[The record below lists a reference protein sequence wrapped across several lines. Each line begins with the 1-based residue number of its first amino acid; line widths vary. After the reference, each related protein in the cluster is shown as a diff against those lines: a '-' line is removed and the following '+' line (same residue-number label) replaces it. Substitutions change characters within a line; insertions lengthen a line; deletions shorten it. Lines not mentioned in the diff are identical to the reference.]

1 MSTTPAPR
9 RGRRNLT
16 LILGCVLAGL
26 ALLLGVVAIVGL
38 TTDADTPAAGGAAPS
53 SPATSAP
60 AKLAPKTVP
69 SIDDGVWTVGEDV
82 PAGTYKVTAALAAGA
97 GCYWKISTSGTNGR
111 DIVDNALPK
120 GGLPRV
126 TLAAGQDFETKR
138 CGTWRKQ

>member
-1 MSTTPAPR
+1 MATPR
-9 RGRRNLT
+9 KRRNVP
-16 LILGCVLAGL
+16 LILGCILAGL
-26 ALLLGVVAIVGL
+26 ALCLGGVAVIGL
-38 TTDADTPAAGGAAPS
+38 TTDPETPAADSVA
-53 SPATSAP
+53 ATSSATASPP

-82 PAGTYKVTAALAAGA
+82 PAGTYKVTAKVTG
-97 GCYWKISTSGTNGR
+97 GCYWKISTSGSNGR